1 MTWQPSDGIS
11 ALDDAAAAVNLA
23 QYALHRIRRR
33 LGYLISAEQ
42 DADLKI
48 VESALK
54 RIMDYQGIA
63 RSELSEAFQRKRD
76 KR

>member
-48 VESALK
+48 VEQALA
-54 RIMDYQGIA
+54 RVLSYQGVA
-63 RSELSEAFQRKRD
+63 RGELSDAFQKRRD
-76 KR
+76 RR